1 MNVTST
7 RTNAFE
13 FRYADDDGAVFETA
27 KVDDDGNRIIWS
39 RLELDPNRW
48 SNLGEPRVITVTIE
62 SGDTLNPAS

>member
-27 KVDDDGNRIIWS
+27 KVDDDGNRS